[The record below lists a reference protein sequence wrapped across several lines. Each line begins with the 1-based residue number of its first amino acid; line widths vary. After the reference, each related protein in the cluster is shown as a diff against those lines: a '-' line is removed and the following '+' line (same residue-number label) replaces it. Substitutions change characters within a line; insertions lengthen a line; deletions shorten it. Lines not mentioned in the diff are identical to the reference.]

1 MKQSFF
7 FIMFSSLLFCSP
19 AFSQKKDS
27 TSSPSHFTGSI
38 SATHNGISL
47 IPTFSLGKPAT
58 IINLSMGKGKLS
70 FEPEMR
76 FALEGKPWSFLFWW
90 RYRVKADRFR
100 FNFGAHPALNFKTE
114 TVTSNGVSKE
124 VMVTRRYLATELSP
138 NYMITNNIS
147 AGIYYLYSRGLDI
160 GTTKNTHFVTVN
172 SNISN
177 IKLSKQFLFRLVP
190 QFYYLKMDQQDGF
203 YFTSTFVL
211 SKRNFPLSLSA
222 IINKTIQTKIT
233 ASKDFVWNATLTYS
247 FGHKYVKIN

>member
-1 MKQSFF
+1 
-7 FIMFSSLLFCSP
+7 
-19 AFSQKKDS
+19 
-27 TSSPSHFTGSI
+27 
-38 SATHNGISL
+38 
-47 IPTFSLGKPAT
+47 
-58 IINLSMGKGKLS
+58 MGKGKLS

-90 RYRVKADRFR
+90 RYRVRADRFR
-100 FNFGAHPALNFKTE
+100 LNFGAHPALNFKTE
-114 TVTSNGVSKE
+114 SVTSNGTSKE
-124 VMVTRRYLATELSP
+124 VMVTRRYFATELSP
-138 NYMITNNIS
+138 NYMITDNLS
-147 AGIYYLYSRGLDI
+147 VAIYYLYSRGLDN
-160 GTTKNTHFVTVN
+160 GTTRNTHFVTIN

-190 QFYYLKMDQQDGF
+190 QFYYLKMDQQDGY

-233 ASKDFVWNATLTYS
+233 ASKDFVWNTTLTYS